1 MVQYMQTDDLDA
13 TDHAILDALQRE
25 GRLSNADLARRI
37 SLSQP
42 ATYARVRRLEQDGYI
57 AGYSALLNREK
68 LGYGML
74 CYIHLSG
81 QLHQRSQL
89 EDLRRALVDMPEV
102 LECAFVTGE
111 FDFLIK
117 VVLRNQQDLERFI
130 LHKLTPLPGV
140 GRVNTSLVVAEIKS
154 TTALPIPRAAATEA
168 GP

>member
-1 MVQYMQTDDLDA
+1 VVQYSYVDGLDNI
-13 TDHAILDALQRE
+13 DRMILDVLQRD
-25 GRLSNADLARRI
+25 GRISNADLARRVN
-37 SLSQP
+37 LSQP
-42 ATYARVRRLEQDGYI
+42 ATYTRVRRLEQEGYI
-57 AGYSALLNREK
+57 SGYAALLNREK

-81 QLHQRSQL
+81 QLHQRTQL
-89 EDLRRALVDMPEV
+89 EDLREALLNMPEV

-111 FDFLIK
+111 FDFLVK
-117 VVLRNQQDLERFI
+117 VVLRNQKDLERFI

-154 TTALPIPRAAATEA
+154 TTALPIPRDAAADA

>member
-1 MVQYMQTDDLDA
+1 VVQSLQIDGLDEIDR
-13 TDHAILDALQRE
+13 TILDVLQRD
-25 GRLSNADLARRI
+25 GRISNADLARQV

-42 ATYARVRRLEQDGYI
+42 ATYARMRRLEQAGYI
-57 AGYSALLNREK
+57 SGYAAQLNREK

-81 QLHQRSQL
+81 QLHQQQQL
-89 EDLRRALVDMPEV
+89 ENLRTALLNMPEV

-117 VVLRNQQDLERFI
+117 VVLRNQKDLERFI

-154 TTALPIPRAAATEA
+154 TTALPIPRNAATDA

>member
-1 MVQYMQTDDLDA
+1 MVQSLPSNDLDSVDR
-13 TDHAILDALQRE
+13 TILDILQRD
-25 GRLSNADLARRI
+25 GRISNADLARRV

-42 ATYARVRRLEQDGYI
+42 ATYARVRRLEQEGYI
-57 AGYSALLNREK
+57 GGYAALLNREK

-81 QLHQRSQL
+81 QLHQRQQL
-89 EDLRRALVDMPEV
+89 EELRKALLNMPEV
-102 LECAFVTGE
+102 LECAFVTGD

-117 VVLRNQQDLERFI
+117 VVLRNQKDLERFI
-130 LHKLTPLPGV
+130 LHELTPLPGV

-154 TTALPIPRAAATEA
+154 TTALPIPREAATDA